1 MQFFFLSLENRN
13 FFRNIFV
20 HTNANIYSSACVVWK
35 CGRTLESEAYIK
47 YVYGPIWLCFD
58 IFIGL
63 DWIVRRVTLF
73 TVLREPMF
81 FNIFGIFHSHGCCVV
96 ASNGT
101 QNSYNVDNICCVNWR
116 WMNGISFSD
125 GLFQNGKPFY
135 IRNLIEHCHRLYNNG
150 HIHAVTKPIKC
161 MYSTRFVIGSDWNTT
176 NSFQL
181 IFSAI
186 NETIFKPLHSV
197 LPFSSRR
204 LSKGLTRI
212 SISWKNLSHEAYSNV
227 SIKF

>member
-1 MQFFFLSLENRN
+1 MIMLWYF
-13 FFRNIFV
+13 
-20 HTNANIYSSACVVWK
+20 YW
-35 CGRTLESEAYIK
+35 
-47 YVYGPIWLCFD
+47 
-58 IFIGL
+58 IGL
-63 DWIVRRVTLF
+63 DCSTGDSIYGAESQCFSTYLAYSIHMDVVLWLRMEHKTVTMLITFAVWIGD
-73 TVLREPMF
+73 E
-81 FNIFGIFHSHGCCVV
+81 
-96 ASNGT
+96 
-101 QNSYNVDNICCVNWR
+101 
-116 WMNGISFSD
+116 WMVFLFSD
-125 GLFQNGKPFY
+125 GSFQNGKPFY

-150 HIHAVTKPIKC
+150 HFNAVTKPIKC

-186 NETIFKPLHSV
+186 NETIFEPLHSV